1 MSNPGDISD
10 DHGRRA
16 GAGRPQTGSGTGTVR
31 QNFPHGRSKAVV
43 VEIKPAKRGGH
54 PPGGPAAP
62 QGARPAGGA
71 GAARPP
77 ESRLPESRL
86 PESRLP
92 ESRLPDSRSRETR
105 APDSRPAE
113 SRRSDAR
120 PGSERAGAPASPPHR
135 PAPPRPDAPRASAAI
150 PPLHRPEIIIPEPE
164 KPVAAAPEAIA
175 SPPVVEIE
183 AEPEILATAPPAP
196 TEAPRAP
203 AALRPS
209 LRPLVPEAGGEPRP
223 PRSEAPREM
232 RGSDNAGSGSI
243 APNRGPRP
251 DGNFSRGPRPD
262 TGRPDTGRPDTGRPD
277 TGRPEGGFNRG
288 PRPDSAGRAPAAGGR
303 TLSPEELAARQRALS
318 NQDSS
323 DLQRREQRRAADEA
337 HLRREQAAARQR
349 LAEDEARRNIEAEAL
364 AKQEVETRRRR
375 DEEAKARRGEAG
387 GAEVKR
393 ILSPVLRAAVQDID
407 DEGESAAG
415 AGGRIKK
422 AKTFPGAGA
431 GAALKGPISRTKGEP
446 KRRDGRLTVV
456 DAVAEGDDRWRS
468 LASLRRAREREKEK
482 RMRQLG
488 GPDAQKVLREVVVP
502 EIITVGELA
511 NRMAERAAD
520 VIKYLMKQGNMAT
533 TNTALDADTAE
544 LIVADFGHSVKR
556 VADSDVEEGLIG
568 APDDEES
575 LTPRPP
581 VVTIMGHVDHG
592 KTSLL
597 DALRHTDVAAGE
609 AGGITQHIGAYQV
622 QLKNDARITFLDT
635 PGHAA
640 FSGMRA
646 RGAQV
651 TDIVILVVA
660 ADDGVM
666 PQTIEAISHSKAAGV
681 PMIVAVNKIDKPDA
695 NPAKV
700 LQELVRHEVIPESL
714 GGDVQVVEVSAL
726 KKLGLD
732 DLTDAIL
739 LQAEVLALT
748 ANPDRAAEGVVIE
761 AQLDQ
766 GRGAVATV
774 LVQRGSLKRGDIIV
788 AGMQWGRVRA
798 LVNERKQQLKDAG
811 PTTPVEVLGL
821 DGAPEP
827 GDQVVVVENESRA
840 REIVDYRQRLR
851 REKSGAVPMARS
863 SLEQLMARMKQS
875 DVKELPVVVK
885 ADVQGSSEAIV
896 GALEKLGATE
906 VRARVIYSG
915 VGGVSESDVL
925 LAKSSG
931 APIVAFNVRA
941 NKQARDLAD
950 QEGVEIRY
958 YSIIYNLLDD
968 IKGVLS
974 GMLAPERRE
983 TFIGY
988 AQILEVFNIT
998 KVGKVAGCRIS
1009 EGTVKRGCG
1018 VRLLR
1023 ENVVIHE
1030 GKLST
1035 LKRFKDEVPEVTG
1048 GQECGMAFENYQDV
1062 RVGDQIEC
1070 FTVEIVE
1077 RKLA

>member
-10 DHGRRA
+10 DHGRRP

-43 VEIKPAKRGGH
+43 VEIKPAKRGAH
-54 PPGGPAAP
+54 PPGGPASP
-62 QGARPAGGA
+62 QGARPVAGGGPVRA
-71 GAARPP
+71 
-77 ESRLPESRL
+77 
-86 PESRLP
+86 P
-92 ESRLPDSRSRETR
+92 ESRLPDSRLPDQRLREAR
-105 APDSRPAE
+105 PADSRPAE
-113 SRRSDAR
+113 AR
-120 PGSERAGAPASPPHR
+120 AASERSAAPVPPPHR
-135 PAPPRPDAPRASAAI
+135 PVPPRPDAPRASAAI
-150 PPLHRPEIIIPEPE
+150 PPLHRPEIAVSEPE
-164 KPVAAAPEAIA
+164 HMPSVQPSIAAGAEAEVQNRAPVAPADPAPLAAPAR
-175 SPPVVEIE
+175 P
-183 AEPEILATAPPAP
+183 
-196 TEAPRAP
+196 
-203 AALRPS
+203 ALRP
-209 LRPLVPEAGGEPRP
+209 LMPEAGSDARP
-223 PRSEAPREM
+223 PRGDAPREM
-232 RGSDNAGSGSI
+232 RGGDGTGPAGV
-243 APNRGPRP
+243 APLRGPRP
-251 DGNFSRGPRPD
+251 DGPPGRGPRPD
-262 TGRPDTGRPDTGRPD
+262 GVRPDM
-277 TGRPEGGFNRG
+277 GGNRG
-288 PRPDSAGRAPAAGGR
+288 LRPDSTGRGPAAGGR
-303 TLSPEELAARQRALS
+303 TLSAEELAARQRALS
-318 NQDSS
+318 NQDSH

-337 HLRREQAAARQR
+337 HMRREQAAARQR
-349 LAEDEARRNIEAEAL
+349 LAEEETRRNIEAEAL

-375 DEEAKARRGEAG
+375 DEEAKLRRGEAG

-393 ILSPVLRAAVQDID
+393 ILSPVLRAAAHDLD
-407 DEGESAAG
+407 DDGDGPAG

-422 AKTFPGAGA
+422 AKTLPGAGA

-488 GPDAQKVLREVVVP
+488 GQDAQKVLREVVIP

-622 QLKNDARITFLDT
+622 QLPNDARITFLDT

-651 TDIVILVVA
+651 TDIVVLVVA

-666 PQTIEAISHSKAAGV
+666 PQTIEAISHSKAAAV
-681 PMIVAVNKIDKPDA
+681 PMIVAVNKIDKPEA
-695 NPAKV
+695 NPARV

-726 KKLGLD
+726 KKRGLD
-732 DLTDAIL
+732 TLTDAIL
-739 LQAEVLALT
+739 LQAEVLGLT

-774 LVQRGSLKRGDIIV
+774 LVQRGSLKRGDVIV
-788 AGMQWGRVRA
+788 AGSQWGRVRA
-798 LVNERKQQLKDAG
+798 LVNERRQQLRDAG
-811 PTTPVEVLGL
+811 PAMPVEVLGL

-827 GDQVVVVENESRA
+827 GDQVVVVENEARA

-851 REKSGAVPMARS
+851 REKSGAAPMARS

-875 DVKELPVVVK
+875 DVKELPVVAK

-998 KVGKVAGCRIS
+998 KIGKVAGCRIT

-1035 LKRFKDEVPEVTG
+1035 LKRFKDEVPEVMG